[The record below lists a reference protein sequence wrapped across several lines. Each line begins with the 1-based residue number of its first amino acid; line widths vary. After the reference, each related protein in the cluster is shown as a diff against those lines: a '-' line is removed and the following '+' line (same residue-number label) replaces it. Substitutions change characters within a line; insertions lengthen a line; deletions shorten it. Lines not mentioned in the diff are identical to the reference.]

1 MYYEKLHRARGL
13 QETLYMT
20 EVYRVADSVMSRL
33 QHVSCVKQ
41 CCFVLIFNVCQERQV
56 NLTVNFNL
64 CPALSVKIPHRL
76 GRVNS
81 QLAFITLV

>member
-41 CCFVLIFNVCQERQV
+41 CCFVLIFNVCQELAGKS
-56 NLTVNFNL
+56 NNL
-64 CPALSVKIPHRL
+64 CPALSVKIPDRL
-76 GRVNS
+76 CRVNS